1 MLIYSHLF
9 IFLFLKVCLKISKVS
24 INVGDYF
31 FYQETDRWKKVKI
44 LTIKDGDK
52 EFQTVSDG
60 SYGFELEY
68 RCPNN
73 KMLYIKQ

>member
-1 MLIYSHLF
+1 M
-9 IFLFLKVCLKISKVS
+9 
-24 INVGDYF
+24 GDYF
-31 FYQETDRWKKVKI
+31 FYQETGRWKKVKI
-44 LTIKDGDK
+44 LTIKDEDK

-60 SYGFELEY
+60 SYGFELEH